1 LNILTEIVHSG
12 NWDEDPTGASSVP
25 IFRGSTYA
33 QNDPD
38 AHSRWDYGRSGNP
51 TRAALE
57 GSIAALEGGCA
68 GFAFASG
75 IAAIN
80 SVLLTLSAGD
90 HVVVGEDIYGGTY
103 RSLSVLFRRWNLS
116 TSWVDASDLDAVR
129 DAIEPGTKAILVE
142 SPSNPLLRICDLRA
156 LAALARAR
164 GILALTDN
172 TFQTPLL
179 QKPLDLGF
187 HASIHSATK
196 FLGGHSDVIAG
207 VVAVSDPDFAKRLY
221 AVQNGFGAILGPD
234 DSWMVLRGIR
244 SLAARMEMHQR
255 HADRLARWLRARP
268 EVVAVH
274 YPGLEDHPG
283 HGVHISQST
292 GPGAVLSFDLGDA
305 RKASGFLRSVKLALP
320 AVSLGG
326 VETILSWPCRMS
338 HASMPPEERR
348 RRGIGDGL
356 LRLSVGLEDPA
367 DLERDFERAL
377 EESDKPV

>member
-1 LNILTEIVHSG
+1 
-12 NWDEDPTGASSVP
+12 
-25 IFRGSTYA
+25 
-33 QNDPD
+33 
-38 AHSRWDYGRSGNP
+38 
-51 TRAALE
+51 
-57 GSIAALEGGCA
+57 
-68 GFAFASG
+68 
-75 IAAIN
+75 
-80 SVLLTLSAGD
+80 
-90 HVVVGEDIYGGTY
+90 
-103 RSLSVLFRRWNLS
+103 
-116 TSWVDASDLDAVR
+116 
-129 DAIEPGTKAILVE
+129 
-142 SPSNPLLRICDLRA
+142 
-156 LAALARAR
+156 
-164 GILALTDN
+164 
-172 TFQTPLL
+172 
-179 QKPLDLGF
+179 
-187 HASIHSATK
+187 
-196 FLGGHSDVIAG
+196 
-207 VVAVSDPDFAKRLY
+207 
-221 AVQNGFGAILGPD
+221 
-234 DSWMVLRGIR
+234 MVLRGIR